1 MDTGLMPLEQLAAK
15 VDTLETEKAQLEM
28 EVAQLRQQID
38 WFKRN
43 VFGTGKS
50 EKLDALQT
58 RLGIDEEASA
68 AEPPKQQVSYERKKT
83 KKPRPSAEEQFAKL
97 PVLETLELVPAVVQ
111 AQPQRYRKIGEERTF
126 EVDITPPKLF
136 KREIVRPK
144 FKCLDDRDAPP
155 LIEPALSRPAVCSYA
170 SAGLMAYVVW
180 SKYLHHLPLYRQEK
194 MSAHWGAQLSR
205 KTMVD
210 WVGYVAEWFEPIYGR
225 MRERLLAGDY
235 LQADETPVRYM
246 DPDVKRG
253 KTSQGQLWL
262 IGKPGSDV
270 VFDWRLTRGHGEA
283 TTLLEG
289 FEGLLQSDGYAAYE
303 SFARDNEG
311 VTRIACWAHVRR
323 KFVEAEKESPQA
335 VQLVLSLI
343 GSLYTMEKEWDA
355 NEWTD
360 PKWRAALRRRDFAP
374 TLSLLKRVV
383 FKLRRRSSPKLN
395 LGKACG
401 YLLGQWD
408 ALIAQVEH
416 GQVRLDNNLIE
427 NAVRPSAIGKK
438 NFLFIGSPD
447 AGKRS
452 AIIYSIIVSCQRH
465 GIEPLSYMRA
475 VLVEMPKLGKNTKQV
490 DHLLPSNWLP
500 TGN

>member
-1 MDTGLMPLEQLAAK
+1 MPPEQLAAK
-15 VDTLETEKAQLEM
+15 VDTLETQKAQLEM
-28 EVAQLRQQID
+28 EVLQLKQQLD

-58 RLGIDEEASA
+58 RLGIDETTPK
-68 AEPPKQQVSYERKKT
+68 EPEKQQVSYERTKAK
-83 KKPRPSAEEQFAKL
+83 KKPRRSAEEQFKAL
-97 PVLETLELVPAVVQ
+97 PVAETIELVPAEVE
-111 AQPQRYRKIGEERTF
+111 AEPERYQRIGEERTF

-136 KREIVRPK
+136 KRAIIRPK

-155 LIEPALSRPAVCSYA
+155 VIEPALPRPAVCSYA

-205 KTMVD
+205 KTMAD
-210 WVGYVAEWFEPIYGR
+210 WVAYVAEWFEPIYGR

-235 LQADETPVRYM
+235 IQADETPVRYM
-246 DPDVKRG
+246 DPDVKKG
-253 KTSQGQLWL
+253 KTTQGQLWL

-270 VFDWRLTRGHGEA
+270 VFDWRLTRRHDEA
-283 TTLLEG
+283 STLLEG

-303 SFARDNEG
+303 SFAKDNKG

-335 VQLVLSLI
+335 VSLVLRLI
-343 GSLYTMEKEWDA
+343 GNLYRMEHDWDT

-360 PKWRAALRRRDFAP
+360 PKWRAALRSRDFAP
-374 TLSLLKRVV
+374 VLSLLRRVV
-383 FKLRRRSSPKLN
+383 FKLRERSSPKLN

-408 ALIAQVEH
+408 ALLAQVEH

-452 AIIYSIIVSCQRH
+452 AIIYSIIVSCERH
-465 GIEPLSYMRA
+465 GIDPLGYMRD
-475 VLVEMPKLGKNTKQV
+475 VLGQMAQLGKNTKEV
-490 DHLLPSNWLP
+490 DHLLPSNWSP

>member
-1 MDTGLMPLEQLAAK
+1 MPAKELAAK
-15 VDTLETEKAQLEM
+15 IGTLETEKAQLEL
-28 EVAQLRQQID
+28 ENAQLRQQVE

-43 VFGTGKS
+43 LFGTGKS

-58 RLGIDEEASA
+58 RLGIDEPAPQ
-68 AEPPKQQVSYERKKT
+68 EPNKQQLSYKRKKA
-83 KKPRPSAEEQFAKL
+83 KKPRRSAEEQFEAL
-97 PVLETLELVPAVVQ
+97 PVAETVERVPAVVQ
-111 AQPQRYRKIGEERTF
+111 AEPERYKRIGEERSF

-136 KREIVRPK
+136 KREIIRPK
-144 FKCLDDRDAPP
+144 FKRLDDRDAPP
-155 LIEPALSRPAVCSYA
+155 VIEPALPRPAVCSYA

-210 WVGYVAEWFEPIYGR
+210 WVAYVAEWFEPIYGR
-225 MRERLLAGDY
+225 MRECLLAGDY

-246 DPDVKRG
+246 DPDIKKG
-253 KTSQGQLWL
+253 KTAQGQLWL
-262 IGKPGSDV
+262 IGRPGSDV

-289 FEGLLQSDGYAAYE
+289 FEGLLQSDGYSAYE
-303 SFARDNEG
+303 SFAKGNEG

-323 KFVEAEKESPQA
+323 KFVVAEQESPQA
-335 VQLVLSLI
+335 VQLVLRLI
-343 GSLYTMEKEWDA
+343 GGLYAMERQWDA
-355 NEWTD
+355 NEWTA
-360 PKWRAALRRRDFAP
+360 PTWRAALRRRDFVP
-374 TLSLLKRVV
+374 VLSLLKRVV
-383 FKLRRRSSPKLN
+383 FKLRERSSPKLN

-401 YLLGQWD
+401 YLLGQWE
-408 ALIAQVEH
+408 ALRVQVEH

-452 AIIYSIIVSCQRH
+452 AIIYSIIVSCERH
-465 GIEPLSYMRA
+465 GIDPLSYMRA
-475 VLVEMPKLGKNTKQV
+475 VLTEMPKLGKNCKDV
-490 DHLLPSNWLP
+490 DHLLPSNWSP
-500 TGN
+500 VASS

>member
-1 MDTGLMPLEQLAAK
+1 MPPKELAAK

-28 EVAQLRQQID
+28 EVAQLRQQVD

-43 VFGTGKS
+43 LFGTGKS

-58 RLGIDEEASA
+58 RLGIDEPAPK
-68 AEPPKQQVSYERKKT
+68 EPARQKVSYERKKA
-83 KKPRPSAEEQFAKL
+83 KKPRRSAEEQFEQL
-97 PVLETLELVPAVVQ
+97 PVVETVELVPAEVE
-111 AQPQRYRKIGEERTF
+111 AEPERYKRIGEERTF

-144 FKCLDDRDAPP
+144 FKLIDDRDAPP
-155 LIEPALSRPAVCSYA
+155 VIEPALPRPAVCSYA

-205 KTMVD
+205 KTMAD
-210 WVGYVAEWFEPIYGR
+210 WVAYVADWFEPIYGR

-235 LQADETPVRYM
+235 LQADETPIRYM
-246 DPDVKRG
+246 DPDLKKG
-253 KTSQGQLWL
+253 KVSSGYMWL
-262 IGKPGSDV
+262 IGAPGDNV
-270 VFDWRLTRGHGEA
+270 VFDWRLTRQHAEA
-283 TTLLEG
+283 TTLLKG
-289 FEGLLQSDGYAAYE
+289 FEGILQSDGYRAYDE
-303 SFARDNEG
+303 LAKETKG
-311 VTRIACWAHVRR
+311 LTRIACWAHVRR
-323 KFVEAEKESPQA
+323 KFVAAEKESPQA
-335 VQLVLSLI
+335 VGLVLRLI
-343 GSLYTMEKEWDA
+343 SNLYAMEQQWDA

-360 PKWRAALRRRDFAP
+360 PKWRTALRRRDFAP
-374 TLSLLKRVV
+374 VLSLLKRVV
-383 FKLRRRSSPKLN
+383 LKLRERSSPKLN

-401 YLLGQWD
+401 YLLGQWE
-408 ALIAQVEH
+408 ALLAQVEH

-438 NFLFIGSPD
+438 NFLFIGSPG

-452 AIIYSIIVSCQRH
+452 AIIYSITVSCERH
-465 GIEPLSYMRA
+465 GIDPLTYMRD
-475 VLVEMPKLGKNTKQV
+475 VLGQMAKLGRNTKDV

>member
-1 MDTGLMPLEQLAAK
+1 MPPEQLAAK
-15 VDTLETEKAQLEM
+15 VNTLERQNAELEM
-28 EVAQLRQQID
+28 EVAQLRQQVD

-43 VFGTGKS
+43 LFGTGKS

-58 RLGIDEEASA
+58 RLGIDEA
-68 AEPPKQQVSYERKKT
+68 APIETESVKQQVSYERKKA
-83 KKPRPSAEEQFAKL
+83 KKPRRSAEEQFEAL
-97 PVLETLELVPAVVQ
+97 PVVETVELVPAEVK
-111 AQPQRYRKIGEERTF
+111 AEPHRYKQIGEERTF

-136 KREIVRPK
+136 KRAIIRPK

-155 LIEPALSRPAVCSYA
+155 LIEPALPRPAVCSYA

-205 KTMVD
+205 KTMAD
-210 WVGYVAEWFEPIYGR
+210 WVAYVAEWFEPIYGR
-225 MRERLLAGDY
+225 MRERLIAGDY
-235 LQADETPVRYM
+235 IQADETPVSYI
-246 DPDVKRG
+246 DPDVKKG
-253 KTSQGQLWL
+253 KTSKGQLWL

-270 VFDWRLTRGHGEA
+270 VFDWRLTRGHDEA
-283 TTLLEG
+283 TSLLEG
-289 FEGLLQSDGYAAYE
+289 FEGALQSDGYGAYE
-303 SFARDNEG
+303 SFTQSNES

-335 VQLVLSLI
+335 VQLVLRLI
-343 GSLYTMEKEWDA
+343 GGLYAMERQWDA
-355 NEWTD
+355 NEWTR
-360 PKWRAALRRRDFAP
+360 PKWRSALRKRDFAP
-374 TLSLLKRVV
+374 VLSLLKRVV
-383 FKLRRRSSPKLN
+383 LKLRERSAPKLN

-408 ALIAQVEH
+408 ALYAQLEH

-438 NFLFIGSPD
+438 NFLFIGSPE

-452 AIIYSIIVSCQRH
+452 AVIYSIIVSCERH
-465 GIEPLSYMRA
+465 GIDPLTYMQK
-475 VLVEMPKLGKNTKQV
+475 VLGEMAKLGKNAKEV
-490 DHLLPSNWLP
+490 DHLIPSNWSP
-500 TGN
+500 SGK

>member
-1 MDTGLMPLEQLAAK
+1 MPPEQLAAK
-15 VDTLETEKAQLEM
+15 VDTLETEKAQLEL
-28 EVAQLRQQID
+28 ENAQLKQQLD

-58 RLGIDEEASA
+58 RLGIDEAPVK
-68 AEPPKQQVSYERKKT
+68 EPEKQTVHYDRKKA
-83 KKPRPSAEEQFAKL
+83 KKPRRSAEEQFEKL
-97 PVLETLELVPAVVQ
+97 PILETVELVPAEVT
-111 AQPQRYRKIGEERTF
+111 AQPELYKRIGEERTF

-144 FKCLDDRDAPP
+144 FKLIDDRGAAPI
-155 LIEPALSRPAVCSYA
+155 IEPALPRPAVCSFA

-205 KTMVD
+205 KTMAD
-210 WVGYVAEWFEPIYGR
+210 WVAYVAEWFEPIYGH

-235 LQADETPVRYM
+235 LQADETPIRYM
-246 DPDVKRG
+246 DPDLKKG
-253 KTSQGQLWL
+253 KTTQGYLWL
-262 IGKPGSDV
+262 IGRPGSDV
-270 VFDWRLTRGHGEA
+270 VFDWRLSRRHEEA
-283 TTLLEG
+283 TSLLEG
-289 FEGLLQSDGYAAYE
+289 FEGLLQTDGYAAYE
-303 SFARDNEG
+303 ELAKKSSTL
-311 VTRIACWAHVRR
+311 TRIACWAHVRR
-323 KFVEAEKESPQA
+323 KFVEAQNESPQA
-335 VQLVLSLI
+335 VQLVLRLI
-343 GSLYTMEKEWDA
+343 GNLYRMEQIWDD

-360 PKWRAALRRRDFAP
+360 PKWRAALRGRDFAP
-374 TLSLLKRVV
+374 VLHLLRKVV
-383 FKLRRRSSPKLN
+383 VKLRERSLPKSA

-401 YLLGQWD
+401 YLLGQWE
-408 ALIAQVEH
+408 ALIEQVKH

-452 AIIYSIIVSCQRH
+452 AIIYSIIVSCERH
-465 GIEPLSYMRA
+465 GIDPLTYMRD
-475 VLVEMPKLGKNTKQV
+475 VLSQMAKLGKNCKEV
-490 DHLLPSNWLP
+490 EHLLPSNWSP
-500 TGN
+500 SAT

>member
-1 MDTGLMPLEQLAAK
+1 MPPVQLAQK
-15 VDTLETEKAQLEM
+15 VDTLETEKAKLEL
-28 EVAQLRQQID
+28 EVLELRRQID

-58 RLGIDEEASA
+58 RLGIDEPEAE
-68 AEPPKQQVSYERKKT
+68 EPQKQKISYERKKG
-83 KKPRPSAEEQFAKL
+83 KKPRLSAEEQFEKL
-97 PVLETLELVPAVVQ
+97 PVAETVELIPAAVQ
-111 AQPQRYRKIGEERTF
+111 ADPERYKQIGEERTF

-144 FKCLDDRDAPP
+144 FRCLDDRDAPP
-155 LIEPALSRPAVCSYA
+155 VIEPALPRPAVCSYA

-205 KTMVD
+205 KTMAD
-210 WVGYVAEWFEPIYGR
+210 WVSYVADWFEPIYGR
-225 MRERLLAGDY
+225 MREYLLAGDY

-246 DPDVKRG
+246 DPDLKKG
-253 KTSQGQLWL
+253 KTSQGYLWL
-262 IGKPGSDV
+262 IGRPGSDV
-270 VFDWRLTRGHGEA
+270 VFDWRLTRRHEEA

-303 SFARDNEG
+303 ELARGNRAL
-311 VTRIACWAHVRR
+311 TRIACWAHVRR
-323 KFVEAEKESPQA
+323 KFVESESESPQA
-335 VQLVLSLI
+335 VRFILRLI
-343 GSLYTMEKEWDA
+343 GNLYWMENQWDLNKWDTPEWR
-355 NEWTD
+355 T
-360 PKWRAALRRRDFAP
+360 ALRKRDFAP
-374 TLSLLKRVV
+374 VLSLLKRAVL
-383 FKLRRRSSPKLN
+383 KMRERSLPRSGF
-395 LGKACG
+395 GKACG
-401 YLLGQWD
+401 YLLGQWE
-408 ALIAQVEH
+408 ALIAQIEH

-427 NAVRPSAIGKK
+427 NAVRPSALGKK

-465 GIEPLSYMRA
+465 GIDPLTYMRD
-475 VLVEMPKLGKNTKQV
+475 VLGKMAKLGKNAKDV
-490 DHLLPSNWLP
+490 DHLIPSNWLP
-500 TGN
+500 SGN

>member
-1 MDTGLMPLEQLAAK
+1 MPPEELAAK
-15 VDTLETEKAQLEM
+15 VDTLEAEKAELEL
-28 EVAQLRQQID
+28 ENAQLRQQVD

-58 RLGIDEEASA
+58 RLGIDEPA
-68 AEPPKQQVSYERKKT
+68 PQQPQKQQVSYERTKA
-83 KKPRPSAEEQFAKL
+83 KKPRRSAEEQFEAL
-97 PVLETLELVPAVVQ
+97 PVAETVELVPAQVK
-111 AQPQRYRKIGEERTF
+111 AQPERYKQIGEERTF

-144 FKCLDDRDAPP
+144 FKLIDDRDAPP
-155 LIEPALSRPAVCSYA
+155 VIEPALPRPAVCSYA

-205 KTMVD
+205 KSMAD
-210 WVGYVAEWFEPIYGR
+210 WVGYVADWFEPIYGR
-225 MRERLLAGDY
+225 MRERLLAGEY
-235 LQADETPVRYM
+235 LQADETPIRYM
-246 DPDVKRG
+246 DPDLKKG
-253 KTSQGQLWL
+253 KTTQGYLWL
-262 IGKPGSDV
+262 IGRPGSDV

-289 FEGLLQSDGYAAYE
+289 FAGLLQSDGYAAYD
-303 SFARDNEG
+303 SFAKNNET

-323 KFVEAEKESPQA
+323 KFVEAQKESPQA
-335 VQLVLSLI
+335 VGLVLRLI
-343 GSLYTMEKEWDA
+343 GSLYTMEQQWDV
-355 NEWTD
+355 NEWGD
-360 PKWRAALRRRDFAP
+360 PAWRSALRKRDFAP
-374 TLSLLKRVV
+374 VLSLLKRVIL
-383 FKLRRRSSPKLN
+383 KLRQRSRPKSA

-408 ALIAQVEH
+408 ALLAQIEH

-452 AIIYSIIVSCQRH
+452 AIIYSIIVSCERH
-465 GIEPLSYMRA
+465 GIDPLSYMRD
-475 VLVEMPKLGKNTKQV
+475 VLGQMAQLGKNAKEV

-500 TGN
+500 SGN